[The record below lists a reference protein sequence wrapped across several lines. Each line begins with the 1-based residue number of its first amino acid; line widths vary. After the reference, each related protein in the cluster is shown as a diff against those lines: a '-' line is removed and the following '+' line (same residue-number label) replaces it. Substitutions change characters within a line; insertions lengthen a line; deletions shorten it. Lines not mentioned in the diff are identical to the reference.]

1 MRSRSILSG
10 RTYVQPIMATPA
22 AQPIPVEP
30 LTTNEYTPA
39 QTIALLELRKS
50 DLTKAVLAK
59 LSHGTARAT
68 PEAIA
73 ELVEMR
79 LARRRSDMRHELTPH
94 GYFMVLTLARS
105 LAKELGVALP
115 KHEAKFT
122 TRRGG
127 FRPGYLSQNGNW

>member
-1 MRSRSILSG
+1 MTSR
-10 RTYVQPIMATPA
+10 
-22 AQPIPVEP
+22 
-30 LTTNEYTPA
+30 YTPA
-39 QTIALLELRKS
+39 QTLALLELRKS

-94 GYFMVLTLARS
+94 GYFIVLALARS
-105 LAKELGVALP
+105 LARELGVPLP
-115 KHEAKFT
+115 EHEAKFKI
-122 TRRGG
+122 RRGG
-127 FRPGYLSQNGNW
+127 FRPGHLSQNGNW